1 MKMPELMRAK
11 QVIEKLRLPV
21 TWQTLLV
28 WAKAGRIPCT
38 RINGRMILFDLA
50 AVVKALSN
58 DVTPATPAVGEN
70 NVESGRDFQI

>member
-1 MKMPELMRAK
+1 MPELMRAK

-21 TWQTLLV
+21 TRQTLLL
-28 WAKAGRIPCT
+28 WAKVGRIPCT

-58 DVTPATPAVGEN
+58 DVTSATPTAGESN
-70 NVESGRDFQI
+70 AKGGRQENA